1 MFYSLCARLKAQIQN
16 MSSWVHCKIQPE
28 TFVQPKGISEEVL
41 KDEASID
48 HATSSLYSL
57 HLSISLLFFL
67 ITDFVNGQDIDL
79 VKGLLSNNKD
89 TEEKSA
95 FEEVVTFKDVE
106 ELKKDALLQPN
117 SQSEVPL
124 ITMENLD
131 KLKLVQQSFD
141 CIIMFFK
148 QLSTVEF

>member
-1 MFYSLCARLKAQIQN
+1 
-16 MSSWVHCKIQPE
+16 
-28 TFVQPKGISEEVL
+28 
-41 KDEASID
+41 
-48 HATSSLYSL
+48 
-57 HLSISLLFFL
+57 
-67 ITDFVNGQDIDL
+67 

-148 QLSTVEF
+148 QLSTVKF